1 MTILLV
7 ILFSYFLPMDAVSVK
22 YLAAVLSMS
31 MGAVFPAIAE
41 GRIAVQA
48 LETMGRNPEVSDKVF
63 TSMIVAMA
71 IIESIAIYCLV
82 IALILLFVV

>member
-1 MTILLV
+1 
-7 ILFSYFLPMDAVSVK
+7 MDPVSIK
-22 YLAAVLSMS
+22 YLAAVLSMA

-41 GRIAVQA
+41 GRIAVKA

-71 IIESIAIYCLV
+71 IVESLAIYCLV

>member
-1 MTILLV
+1 
-7 ILFSYFLPMDAVSVK
+7 MDPVSIK
-22 YLAAVLSMS
+22 YLAAVLAMS

-41 GRIAVQA
+41 GRIAVKA

-71 IIESIAIYCLV
+71 IVESLAIYCLV

>member
-1 MTILLV
+1 
-7 ILFSYFLPMDAVSVK
+7 MDPESVK
-22 YLAAVLSMS
+22 FIAAVLAMS

-41 GRIAVQA
+41 GRIAVKA
-48 LETMGRNPEVSDKVF
+48 LETMGRNPEVSDKLF

-71 IIESIAIYCLV
+71 IVESLAIYCLV